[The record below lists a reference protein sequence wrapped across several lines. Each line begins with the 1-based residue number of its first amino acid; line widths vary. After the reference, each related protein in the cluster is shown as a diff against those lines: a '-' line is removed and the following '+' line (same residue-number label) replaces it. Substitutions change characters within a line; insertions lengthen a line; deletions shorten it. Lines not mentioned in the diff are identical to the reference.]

1 MSGLVY
7 LITGANRGKSFRCGL
22 AQASTNLVIGIGLGL
37 VAHYLQLEHTTVIA
51 AVRNPSNAA
60 ELSALKSGSGS
71 KLIIVKIES
80 SSTTDA
86 AEAVKLLKS
95 KYGISHIDVAIA
107 NAGIG
112 KYWGPALTTP
122 ISEFEEHLK
131 VNATGTLILFQAV
144 HDLLSAAKHP
154 KFISIGTP
162 VGSIGEIENFP
173 LQSTAYGSSK
183 AALHFLTRKLHFEHP
198 DFVIFPLTPGYVHN
212 STDVWLSM
220 LTV

>member
-1 MSGLVY
+1 MVLHHPP
-7 LITGANRGKSFRCGL
+7 
-22 AQASTNLVIGIGLGL
+22 STNFVIGIGLGL
-37 VAHYLQLEHTTVIA
+37 VAHYLGLENTTVLA

-60 ELSALKSGSGS
+60 ELSALKAGSGS

-86 AEAVKLLKS
+86 ADAVKLLKA
-95 KYGISHIDVAIA
+95 KHGISHIDVVIA

-112 KYWGPALTTP
+112 KYFGPALTTP

-144 HDLLSAAKHP
+144 HDLLTASDTP
-154 KFISIGTP
+154 KFVAIGTP

-173 LQSTAYGSSK
+173 LASTAYGSSK

-198 DFVIFPLTPGYVHN
+198 EFIIFPITPG
-212 STDVWLSM
+212 
-220 LTV
+220 